1 MRIYI
6 VEGSDTGYDYA
17 GHQFLGAY
25 SSREKAQ
32 AARERFSETMTY
44 DHYTIRTATLD
55 VDGYKPREEFLYDE
69 Q

>member
-1 MRIYI
+1 MQIYI
-6 VEGSDTGYDYA
+6 VEGIDDGYDYS
-17 GHQFLGAY
+17 GYQFLGAY

-32 AARERFSETMTY
+32 EARERFSETMTY

-55 VDGYKPREEFLYDE
+55 ADGCQPREEFSYDE